1 MHPWLKAAI
10 ALVCILFLG
19 LAGFWIFEII
29 QNIRSISNE
38 PLIATSTTITIPTIE
53 DAADFSEPKGLESA
67 EQQTMYKVVKRVALT
82 HDGDTVAII
91 HQCGGELVAIR
102 HPQTGVNTQVCRGL
116 NRLVLERADGR
127 YRVLDTVDASIDADI
142 PQLTYVTQTVPNG
155 ALAILIFERNGC
167 PINKDA
173 CDVTGFRAMT
183 HVLDVYSE
191 TYRRLSAYQA
201 RSIPV
206 WNSNGT
212 KAIFMAQT
220 CAKTR
225 CDVAPLIGYDLEK
238 DVATRLTQEEGANE
252 DYARDVTGV
261 KLGYWKSRQWTALS
275 DWSAVFIDA
284 KGLAKT
290 LTGTLK

>member
-1 MHPWLKAAI
+1 
-10 ALVCILFLG
+10 
-19 LAGFWIFEII
+19 
-29 QNIRSISNE
+29 
-38 PLIATSTTITIPTIE
+38 
-53 DAADFSEPKGLESA
+53 
-67 EQQTMYKVVKRVALT
+67 MYKVVKRVALT